1 MAAARLGDLTS
12 ERAERIVQRVAQRE
26 RFAPTEQ
33 TRAAWARQRR
43 RTPDLRSAEL
53 REGLAALDAGCI
65 GKGVQTLRDLAQ
77 TAPKKKKAVVGRALR
92 RAEATLQALG
102 THATVGEVS
111 KFEWQRKTKERLARL
126 TGTASDIRG
135 MVPDWLRDEDVV
147 GWDRPSSVA
156 SERAPPHHLEPL
168 LAPQLAADEKMEE
181 GDDDAPSP
189 VFSEAASPSGSPP
202 PDEPSPAAVREQLSV
217 SKSGGRRCR
226 SAEPQAYPSVRR
238 PQSMSAVRRT
248 SRFGRLGGPG
258 RTHSEP
264 VPASAAMADVAK
276 NPAAEDALSEK
287 AAQRR
292 SRRKAATPVTS
303 ERRDS
308 SRTVPREGRRGVT
321 RRAVRDAPALRAAA
335 ALAASLEAGKET

>member
-1 MAAARLGDLTS
+1 
-12 ERAERIVQRVAQRE
+12 
-26 RFAPTEQ
+26 
-33 TRAAWARQRR
+33 
-43 RTPDLRSAEL
+43 
-53 REGLAALDAGCI
+53 
-65 GKGVQTLRDLAQ
+65 
-77 TAPKKKKAVVGRALR
+77 
-92 RAEATLQALG
+92 
-102 THATVGEVS
+102 
-111 KFEWQRKTKERLARL
+111 
-126 TGTASDIRG
+126 

-168 LAPQLAADEKMEE
+168 LAPELAADEQAE
-181 GDDDAPSP
+181 GDDNAPSP

-217 SKSGGRRCR
+217 RKSGGWRCR
-226 SAEPQAYPSVRR
+226 SAEPLSMRR

-264 VPASAAMADVAK
+264 VPASAAIADAAENAV
-276 NPAAEDALSEK
+276 AEDALSEK

-321 RRAVRDAPALRAAA
+321 RRAVRDAPALRAAT